1 MKTKVWIIL
10 LAAVLVVCAGL
21 SVWLLWPSQ
30 ADTVEVWFEGKLFG
44 TYDLNEDRTFS
55 VTTENTNNTIEIKNG
70 KIAVTAANCPDQYC
84 VKRGW
89 CSGGAQIVCLSHGL
103 VLKFRENNAIDSVS
117 G

>member
-10 LAAVLVVCAGL
+10 LAVLLVVCAGL

-30 ADTVEVWFEGKLFG
+30 ADTVEVWVDGKLMA
-44 TYDLNEDRTFS
+44 TYNLNEDTSFS
-55 VTTENTNNTIEIKNG
+55 VTTEKTTNTIEIKDG
-70 KIAVTAANCPDQYC
+70 KIAVTSANCPDQYC

-89 CSGGAQIVCLSHGL
+89 CSGGAQIVCLPHSL
-103 VLKFRENNAIDSVS
+103 VLKFQKTDTIDSIS